1 MKAILQ
7 TKNLSG
13 ILRRLLLE
21 KRKFISFPEGEVE
34 VCEACEVHMVVHVAV
49 EVVVH
54 QLCCSLQF

>member
-34 VCEACEVHMVVHVAV
+34 VCEACEVHIMDECLA
-49 EVVVH
+49 
-54 QLCCSLQF
+54 CM